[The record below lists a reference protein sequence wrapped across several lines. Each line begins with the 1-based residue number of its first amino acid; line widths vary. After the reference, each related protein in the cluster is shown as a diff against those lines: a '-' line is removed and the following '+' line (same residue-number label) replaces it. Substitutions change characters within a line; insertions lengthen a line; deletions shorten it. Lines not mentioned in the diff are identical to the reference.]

1 MVESGMRRAAIR
13 CGIEIAFLM
22 DEKCH
27 KTLWSRDNRERANEP
42 GTSDGENVV
51 ELLFSF
57 GFWSEKYT
65 QRKQTSIHK
74 LTKELSVE
82 IQVSFFEEANNAH
95 YNSVSIGYVDEVTS
109 VFIGSCILMGQYW
122 CNVLVC
128 YMLGSTVSRGSSS
141 YGTEYCFISL
151 PLAVNFKTRDWIR
164 VIIGVEARKG
174 MLEIM
179 CSFDKQV
186 SAQVRGM

>member
-1 MVESGMRRAAIR
+1 MEKAKQDDGLADLSDLLGNMVESGMRRAAIS
-13 CGIEIAFLM
+13 CGIEIAFLL

-27 KTLWSRDNRERANEP
+27 KTLWSRDNR
-42 GTSDGENVV
+42 
-51 ELLFSF
+51 
-57 GFWSEKYT
+57 
-65 QRKQTSIHK
+65 IHK

-109 VFIGSCILMGQYW
+109 VFIGSCIFLMGQYW

-128 YMLGSTVSRGSSS
+128 YLLGSTVSRGSSS

-179 CSFDKQV
+179 
-186 SAQVRGM
+186 